1 MILKTKN
8 NDNFKLTMKLEINYN
23 LEYIEILVILDNLQN
38 NKRQM
43 KIFKANDFT
52 AALTQ
57 YKQWEQ
63 FIF

>member
-43 KIFKANDFT
+43 KIFKANDFKD
-52 AALTQ
+52 ALSQ
-57 YKQWEQ
+57 YKQWEL